1 MLTDAKLRALAKPN
15 GNKHPIKVADRDGLC
30 VVVTP
35 KGSVT
40 FTYRFRW
47 LGKQQNVGLGKY
59 PLMSLVEARQKHD
72 ECRRWVAEGKDPRSQ
87 LALARQ
93 ANIEALTVGQMLDN
107 WLSDTNRKD
116 VNDLRRTFAKHIPK
130 EFMRLTADDVG
141 ATTWKRLLKD
151 VAEGKRHKPAPVAA
165 GFLLQ
170 NIRLAMNYAKSERL
184 MTSSALEHIEVKHVG
199 KKQAERERVLD
210 AKEIRDLLA
219 WSDDIRHPFYYRAM
233 VKLLLT
239 FGSRTQE
246 IRLSTVG
253 EWDLLEKVW
262 KCPVENS
269 KNGEVITRPIP
280 DEVMPLIQVLIDN
293 AHQTGSELLLSE
305 SKPHT
310 TVAGYGSCLPEKLGH
325 EKWTFHDLRR
335 TFASHL
341 ADDGADLTIIDVLLG
356 HKLPKIQRIYN
367 RSTLMT
373 QKREV
378 MDKWIGILRAVQN
391 G

>member
-1 MLTDAKLRALAKPN
+1 MLTDAKLRTLTKPN
-15 GNKHPIKVADRDGLC
+15 ENKHPIKVADRDGLC

-47 LGKQQNVGLGKY
+47 QGKPQNVGLGKY

-72 ECRRWVAEGKDPRSQ
+72 ECRRWLAEGKDPRGQ
-87 LALARQ
+87 LSLARQ
-93 ANIEALTVGQMLDN
+93 ANIEALTVGKMLDN
-107 WLSDTNRKD
+107 WLSDTKRKD
-116 VNDLRRTFAKHIPK
+116 VDDLRRTFAKHIPK
-130 EFMRLTADDVG
+130 EFMRLPADDVG

-151 VAEGKRHKPAPVAA
+151 VAEGKRHNPAPVAA

-170 NIRLAMNYAKSERL
+170 NIRQAMNFAKSERL
-184 MTSSALEHIEVKHVG
+184 MTSSELEHVEIKHVG
-199 KKQAERERVLD
+199 EKQAERERVLD
-210 AKEIRDLLA
+210 VEEIRDLLA
-219 WSDDIRHPFYYRAM
+219 WSDDICQPFYYRAM

-239 FGSRTQE
+239 FGARTQE
-246 IRLSTVG
+246 IRLSKTG
-253 EWDLLEKVW
+253 EWDLAGKVW
-262 KCPVENS
+262 TCPVENS
-269 KNGEVITRPIP
+269 KNGEMITRPIP
-280 DEVMPLIQVLIDN
+280 DELLPVIQSLIDN
-293 AHQTGSELLLSE
+293 AQQTGSELLLSE

-310 TVAGYGSCLPEKLGH
+310 TVAGYGSRLSKKLGH

-356 HKLPKIQRIYN
+356 HRLPKIQRIYN
-367 RSTLMT
+367 RSNLMI
-373 QKREV
+373 QKRVV
-378 MDKWIGILRAVQN
+378 MGKWMEILSEVQN